1 MAQLVEHIL
10 GKDEVPSSNL
20 GSSSKKRNTL
30 AIARVFLFSA
40 PPPIDSHRVFAP
52 RAQNPVRSR
61 RAERVELARK
71 RQACAYSP
79 MGENLGNFYTRERVM
94 IYKANAL
101 MIYSIFDA
109 DDIPQRVAD
118 DIHAFRRDFLFL
130 QKYMK
135 NHATHFFT
143 FSKSYKKE
151 NCIFYFFFE
160 KYHNHPFR
168 CTKKNFIQQRIYFSF
183 IFT

>member
-1 MAQLVEHIL
+1 MAYLLYRRYANRGAFFVLWSCHSSIL
-10 GKDEVPSSNL
+10 TG
-20 GSSSKKRNTL
+20 
-30 AIARVFLFSA
+30 FLRPA
-40 PPPIDSHRVFAP
+40 H
-52 RAQNPVRSR
+52 NPVRSR

-79 MGENLGNFYTRERVM
+79 MGENLGSFDARERVM

-118 DIHAFRRDFLFL
+118 DIHAFWRDFLFL

-135 NHATHFFT
+135 NHATHFFAI
-143 FSKSYKKE
+143 SKSYKKE
-151 NCIFYFFFE
+151 KRIFCFFFE

-168 CTKKNFIQQRIYFSF
+168 CTKRILFNKEYIFLLFSHRAF
-183 IFT
+183 IFRKVVL